1 MLRQPEQ
8 TVSPGVLQQA
18 PASPQEDIPADP
30 NNATSAPAGFVLW
43 LAALEITQSA
53 RGPKGNG
60 GGKDSGREP
69 PAFLAV
75 ERVRTQQ

>member
-8 TVSPGVLQQA
+8 TDIARRLGRPD
-18 PASPQEDIPADP
+18 SPQENIPADP

-53 RGPKGNG
+53 QGPKGNG
-60 GGKDSGREP
+60 GGKDSGR
-69 PAFLAV
+69 
-75 ERVRTQQ
+75 